1 MSIGQSGDGPTVGQL
16 VANASKDLS
25 SLVRSEIELAKTE
38 LKNAA
43 VKAGTGA
50 GMFAAAAFL
59 LVLVIILLS
68 IAAAFGLT
76 AAGLHPAVAFLIVA
90 GVYLLVAAVLVFVG
104 MRTLRSATGP
114 YRAIETS
121 KESVEAINKAIG
133 RGDATEAIESR
144 PEPGVRR

>member
-1 MSIGQSGDGPTVGQL
+1 MSMGQNGDEPTVGQL

-25 SLVRSEIELAKTE
+25 SLVRSEIELGKTE
-38 LKNAA
+38 LKKAA

-59 LVLVIILLS
+59 VLLVIVLLS

-76 AAGLHPAVAFLIVA
+76 AAGLHPAIAFLIVA
-90 GVYLLVAAVLVFVG
+90 GVYLLIAAVLVFIG
-104 MRTLRSATGP
+104 MRVLRTAKGP
-114 YRAIETS
+114 ERAIETS
-121 KESVEAINKAIG
+121 KESVEALEKAIG
-133 RGDATEAIESR
+133 MGDSSEAIESR